1 MNDKSK
7 YGMYTQWSISTQ
19 FVGKWMELEIIML
32 FERSQTQRQIMN
44 VFSHMW
50 NLDVKIT
57 KQEGYDQSI
66 SYAHI
71 ERT

>member
-1 MNDKSK
+1 
-7 YGMYTQWSISTQ
+7 
-19 FVGKWMELEIIML
+19 MELEIIML

-71 ERT
+71 EST